1 MTSRASSPSRR
12 SPPSP
17 MPEPTPPPR
26 PAKPAA
32 PPAPWQPDVERV
44 LIAETRIAARVR
56 ELAADISRDFAGR
69 DTVIVAILNGTVMFL
84 ADLLRHLTLPQ
95 LRLDFVRVASYGS
108 GTTPGELQFTHP
120 TSIDVR
126 GRDVLVVDDILDTGK
141 TLDRVATHLRQFK
154 PRRLRTCVLLDKKA
168 RRQVKIRGDYTG
180 FQIPDEFVVGYGLD
194 FAERYRNLPFIGV
207 LKSAVFQPN
216 PPNSP
221 AGTPKTNRRAPASPA
236 R

>member
-1 MTSRASSPSRR
+1 MPKSSSPK
-12 SPPSP
+12 
-17 MPEPTPPPR
+17 PTQ
-26 PAKPAA
+26 KPAA
-32 PPAPWQPDVERV
+32 PPVPWQPDVASI
-44 LIAETRIAARVR
+44 LISEARLATRVR
-56 ELAADISRDFAGR
+56 EMAADINRDFAGR
-69 DTVIVAILNGTVMFL
+69 ETVIVAILNGTVMFL

-108 GTTPGELQFTHP
+108 ATTSGELQFTHP

-141 TLDRVATHLRQFK
+141 TLDRVSTHLRQFK

-207 LKSAVFQPN
+207 LKPEIFQPN
-216 PPNSP
+216 APRPATPP
-221 AGTPKTNRRAPASPA
+221 R
-236 R
+236 